1 MTAFCLRS
9 QHFVILKTLVVR
21 NLTLTLLV
29 MKSKEYK
36 EYAGYVQRKKKHAIF
51 VAQLE
56 IVITRMALYVYQGD
70 VKNASKTVA
79 IDAIK

>member
-1 MTAFCLRS
+1 
-9 QHFVILKTLVVR
+9 
-21 NLTLTLLV
+21 